1 MFIVGGKLEEDIIIV
16 IDIIFTVFMF
26 YTSKKRT
33 IGMLSDA
40 LDILPIT
47 IALFLFGMLLLV
59 EK

>member
-1 MFIVGGKLEEDIIIV
+1 MKFVIGIIIIV
-16 IDIIFTVFMF
+16 IDIIFTVFIF

-47 IALFLFGMLLLV
+47 IALFLFGILLLV

>member
-1 MFIVGGKLEEDIIIV
+1 MKFVIGIIIIV

-26 YTSKKRT
+26 YTSKKKT
-33 IGMLSDA
+33 IGMLSDP